1 MIACRMYQVY
11 LAAQLVASYHGC
23 SQDDEK
29 WKEIKLWIA
38 TLAVKHNDVIKE
50 NQKLIPELYQ
60 PANLTEKVK
69 FSHHIMGV
77 VAVAFYSLTPLKV
90 DKNSEMWK
98 DARTMSY
105 FFQKLVRRI
114 LLLIASYLFYLE
126 SI

>member
-1 MIACRMYQVY
+1 MIACRMYQVN

-23 SQDDEK
+23 SQDDKK

-60 PANLTEKVK
+60 PAHLEKVK
-69 FSHHIMGV
+69 FSHHIMRV
-77 VAVAFYSLTPLKV
+77 VTVAFYSLTPLKL
-90 DKNSEMWK
+90 DKNDEMWK